1 MKVVIYARYSS
12 ESQRSESIDGQ
23 IRAIE
28 EYTKRKG
35 YEIVGTYI
43 DRAKSAT
50 TDRRPEFLKMIE
62 DSKSK
67 KFDIVCVHKL
77 DRFSRDKHDSVIY
90 KRKLKQNGVR
100 VESVTEQLDN
110 SPESVILE
118 SVLEGMAD
126 YYSKN
131 LARETMKGLKETALQ
146 CKHTGGTPA
155 LGYDVDRE
163 TRRYIINE
171 KESKAVK
178 LIYELYLEGKTIPKI
193 VAELNER
200 GFKTKKSQE
209 FGLNSIRSILKNEKY
224 AGVYVFNKSASKDAT
239 GRRNGNKVK
248 DEKEIIKIDG
258 GIPPIV
264 TKEEYSNVQALMG
277 VSRRSGQ
284 GRAKAK
290 EVYLLSGLVKCS
302 CGYSMYGNRR
312 KKVSKPLYVSYR
324 CGYKHKLN
332 GESCDNSEI
341 RKEYLESFVLS
352 EIERYMT
359 SNSRSLAATVTKH
372 DRNLGR
378 KLESKSEEIE
388 KELEDLEV
396 SISNI
401 VDAIMGGF
409 VQEEFKVRLAK
420 LKKQKQLLIL
430 EKDKQERGMTKPKL
444 SKEIIEA
451 RLEQL
456 KTYVTT
462 RNIPECKKIIKYFVN
477 EVRVG
482 REDIELELNLLS
494 FVQRDGNLKE
504 VIKIKRK
511 DLYVRYSKSQHPTF
525 LREGNYH
532 KYSREVIQEIN

>member
-1 MKVVIYARYSS
+1 
-12 ESQRSESIDGQ
+12 
-23 IRAIE
+23 
-28 EYTKRKG
+28 
-35 YEIVGTYI
+35 
-43 DRAKSAT
+43 
-50 TDRRPEFLKMIE
+50 MIE

-178 LIYELYLEGKTIPKI
+178 LIYELYLKGKTIPKI

-239 GRRNGNKVK
+239 GRRNGNKIK

-388 KELEDLEV
+388 KELEDLEI

-430 EKDKQERGMTKPKL
+430 EKDKQERGMTKPKV

-525 LREGNYH
+525 LREGGYH
-532 KYSREVIQEIN
+532 KYSREVIQELS